1 MSQQD
6 RPVHQPIH
14 PDVRPLLDPEYVAF
28 HDEYFQYLLPDD
40 QKIWDGSARVPS
52 KSLPRTESVPVDVA
66 NVRDISL
73 ENFKLRVFTP
83 SAGRPAQGWPVFLW
97 FHGGGWAVGDITSGN
112 DLCALICKRAE
123 CVVVTVGYRLA
134 PEHPFPAAFDDSVE
148 ALKWVVGREGALELG
163 INPSQVGVGGTSAGG
178 QLAASL
184 SIKAAILEP
193 PIPIKFQLLVVPVI
207 DNTATEATVWAPN
220 QNAPWLT
227 PARMLWYRQMY
238 LPNKES
244 QEQWEASPCKAS
256 PSLLATSP
264 NTWIAVSEQ
273 DLLAPEGTAYAHQLR
288 DAWESEA
295 VEKQVFVKS
304 YKGSTHSILA
314 MSGKDFFFFSHT
326 HAPTTGSLLICA
338 KVYCKKEKSSWR
350 IQQTKRQIGS
360 QHSHSLRNKGYMKG
374 IKN

>member
-1 MSQQD
+1 MSRQD

-28 HDEYFQYLLPDD
+28 HDKYFQYLLPDD
-40 QKIWDGSARVPS
+40 RKTWDGSARVPS
-52 KSLPRTESVPVDVA
+52 KTLPRTESVPVDVA

-97 FHGGGWAVGDITSGN
+97 FHGGGWAVGDIASGN

-184 SIKAAILEP
+184 SIKAAMLEP

-207 DNTATEATVWAPN
+207 DNTATEATVWGKN
-220 QNAPWLT
+220 KNAPWLT

-238 LPNKES
+238 LPNKEDE
-244 QEQWEASPCKAS
+244 EQWEASPCKAS

-273 DLLAPEGTAYAHQLR
+273 DLLAPEGTAYADQLR

-295 VEKQVFVKS
+295 VEKQVVVKS

-314 MSGKDFFFFSHT
+314 MSGILQKGKELLEDTANQAANWFS
-326 HAPTTGSLLICA
+326 A
-338 KVYCKKEKSSWR
+338 
-350 IQQTKRQIGS
+350 
-360 QHSHSLRNKGYMKG
+360 
-374 IKN
+374 